1 MRENDVE
8 ILNLLKNRKHNNRLT
23 REEENKLKLLLRK
36 KECYMIYHLLLKLYP
51 TAQVELSQLVPT
63 TSLDLVHRLN

>member
-8 ILNLLKNRKHNNRLT
+8 ILKLLKNRKYNNRLT

-36 KECYMIYHLLLKLYP
+36 KEC
-51 TAQVELSQLVPT
+51 
-63 TSLDLVHRLN
+63 

>member
-1 MRENDVE
+1 MKNIRFSQMQVGDCRYLKTRMRENDVE

-36 KECYMIYHLLLKLYP
+36 KEC
-51 TAQVELSQLVPT
+51 
-63 TSLDLVHRLN
+63 

>member
-23 REEENKLKLLLRK
+23 REEENKLNLLLRK
-36 KECYMIYHLLLKLYP
+36 KEC
-51 TAQVELSQLVPT
+51 
-63 TSLDLVHRLN
+63 

>member
-8 ILNLLKNRKHNNRLT
+8 ILNLLKNRKYNNRLT

-36 KECYMIYHLLLKLYP
+36 KEC
-51 TAQVELSQLVPT
+51 
-63 TSLDLVHRLN
+63 